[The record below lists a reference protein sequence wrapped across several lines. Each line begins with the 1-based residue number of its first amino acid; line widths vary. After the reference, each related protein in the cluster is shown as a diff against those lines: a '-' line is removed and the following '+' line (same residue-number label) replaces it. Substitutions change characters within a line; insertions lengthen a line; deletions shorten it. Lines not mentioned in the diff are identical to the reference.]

1 MTVADMH
8 KVWVE
13 QCDATATIKERFG
26 VQSAFDYLVAEKL
39 TNFADAAQQRP
50 DFARELP
57 KFVSEVRRIFS
68 PREIRDQFGRVQ
80 RMEAEQ
86 DLLDLEPREEDEYDD
101 VLEETP
107 ACATERLERFALIKQ
122 LLLAA
127 QLGTS

>member
-1 MTVADMH
+1 MTVANMH

-39 TNFADAAQQRP
+39 TNFAGAAQQRP
-50 DFARELP
+50 EFARELP

-68 PREIRDQFGRVQ
+68 PQEIRV
-80 RMEAEQ
+80 
-86 DLLDLEPREEDEYDD
+86 
-101 VLEETP
+101 
-107 ACATERLERFALIKQ
+107 IKQ

>member
-1 MTVADMH
+1 MH

-13 QCDATATIKERFG
+13 QCDAIATIKERFG

-39 TNFADAAQQRP
+39 TNFAGAAQQRP
-50 DFARELP
+50 EFARELP

-68 PREIRDQFGRVQ
+68 PQEIRDQFVRVECGQ
-80 RMEAEQ
+80 AEQ

-101 VLEETP
+101 MLEEHP
-107 ACATERLERFALIKQ
+107 ACVTERLERFTLINQ

-127 QLGTS
+127 RLGTS